1 MAFEWKNYPK
11 YDMTLG
17 EYYARKQSI
26 IVPRDDSGTP
36 LDSIT
41 FTDVEGNEV
50 SYSTKEI
57 ENVALN
63 RHGNKRML
71 YMPDWFAN
79 NYNNNDSPKF
89 PYSGSSKTDYVEL
102 YNLYYSDQLFPSWW
116 NKSTQENFN
125 RIFQALVAKY
135 SPIENT
141 DKYAEWT
148 DAHTGKDTNTKTG
161 NDTFARTGF
170 NEDVHTGTDSLSK
183 SGSDILTDK
192 GSTVLS
198 KAGTE
203 TNTKGGSD
211 VLARTGSDV
220 LTDKG
225 TEELNKAGSE
235 TTTKGGTD
243 SIAYGATNTE
253 TKNLVDTTTYNG
265 SEVNTA
271 GGTDTVGID
280 KTTTTTHNT
289 TDTTNIAGT
298 ETDTLVKSGS
308 ILENNDTDVYE
319 YPYNGSTKQA
329 TSHTD
334 NRTNTRYGKYKD
346 ADGTPTTDEYN
357 ETNTKN
363 YTGRYDTTT
372 HNGDD
377 TVTEQGTDTN
387 TYGKTDT
394 KTFTDRND
402 SLTQTGTDVNAKSGT
417 DTTTY
422 DTTDTLTYAG
432 RSDTN
437 NVDMTHTTQF
447 GGTDTTTYD
456 TTDTLSYKDRADTNN
471 VDMTHTTQFGGV
483 DTNTYDSNLKTNFN
497 STDTTTYNTTDTDS
511 YGSEMKHIEHTHG
524 NIGVTTNQAMIKEEI
539 SLRLGKSFLN
549 MLVDDLAAY
558 ICME

>member
-41 FTDVEGNEV
+41 FTDVDGNEV

-79 NYNNNDSPKF
+79 NYNNNDSTEF
-89 PYSGSSKTDYVEL
+89 TYSGASKTDYVEL
-102 YNLYYSDQLFPSWW
+102 YHLYYQDQLFPSWW
-116 NKSTQENFN
+116 NKSTKENFN

-170 NEDVHTGTDSLSK
+170 NEDVHTGNDSLSK

-243 SIAYGATNTE
+243 SIAYGEKNTQ
-253 TKNLVDTTTYNG
+253 TKDLTDTTTYNG
-265 SEVNTA
+265 SEV
-271 GGTDTVGID
+271 DTLSGSDSVAYG
-280 KTTTTTHNT
+280 KTETTNYNSTETTTKY
-289 TDTTNIAGT
+289 GS

-319 YPYNGSTKQA
+319 YPYNGSTKQP

-346 ADGTPTTDEYN
+346 TDGSPIQDEYK
-357 ETNTKN
+357 ETNTKEFN
-363 YTGRYDTTT
+363 ARNDEVDHT
-372 HNGDD
+372 GDD
-377 TVTEQGTDTN
+377 STVNSGSDSTTYGKVDTKTFSNRNDTLTQIGTDTN
-387 TYGKTDT
+387 E
-394 KTFTDRND
+394 
-402 SLTQTGTDVNAKSGT
+402 KSGT

-432 RSDTN
+432 RS
-437 NVDMTHTTQF
+437 
-447 GGTDTTTYD
+447 
-456 TTDTLSYKDRADTNN
+456 DTNN

-511 YGSEMKHIEHTHG
+511 YGSEMKHTEHTHG

-549 MLVDDLAAY
+549 MLVDDLASF

>member
-26 IVPRDDSGTP
+26 IVPMDDSGTP
-36 LDSIT
+36 LNSIT
-41 FTDVEGNEV
+41 FTDVDGNEV

-79 NYNNNDSPKF
+79 NYNNNESPEF
-89 PYSGSSKTDYVEL
+89 HYSGSSKTDYVEL
-102 YNLYYSDQLFPSWW
+102 YNLYYSDHLFPSWW

-161 NDTFARTGF
+161 NDTFARTGY
-170 NEDVHTGTDSLSK
+170 NEDVHSGNDSLSK

-243 SIAYGATNTE
+243 SIAYGEKNTQ
-253 TKNLVDTTTYNG
+253 TKNLTDTTTYNG
-265 SEVNTA
+265 SEV
-271 GGTDTVGID
+271 DTLSGSDSVAYG
-280 KTTTTTHNT
+280 KTETTNYNSNETTTMN
-289 TDTTNIAGT
+289 GS
-298 ETDTLVKSGS
+298 ETDTLAKSGS
-308 ILENNDTDVYE
+308 ILENNDEDVYDF
-319 YPYNGSTKQA
+319 PFNDNNKVHS
-329 TSHTD
+329 SHRD
-334 NRTNTRYGKYKD
+334 
-346 ADGTPTTDEYN
+346 
-357 ETNTKN
+357 
-363 YTGRYDTTT
+363 
-372 HNGDD
+372 
-377 TVTEQGTDTN
+377 
-387 TYGKTDT
+387 
-394 KTFTDRND
+394 
-402 SLTQTGTDVNAKSGT
+402 
-417 DTTTY
+417 
-422 DTTDTLTYAG
+422 
-432 RSDTN
+432 
-437 NVDMTHTTQF
+437 
-447 GGTDTTTYD
+447 
-456 TTDTLSYKDRADTNN
+456 
-471 VDMTHTTQFGGV
+471 
-483 DTNTYDSNLKTNFN
+483 N
-497 STDTTTYNTTDTDS
+497 STNIKMLTVLLHRMSIKKLIRKNIIT
-511 YGSEMKHIEHTHG
+511 EMMTLLIQVMT
-524 NIGVTTNQAMIKEEI
+524 VQ
-539 SLRLGKSFLN
+539 
-549 MLVDDLAAY
+549 
-558 ICME
+558 